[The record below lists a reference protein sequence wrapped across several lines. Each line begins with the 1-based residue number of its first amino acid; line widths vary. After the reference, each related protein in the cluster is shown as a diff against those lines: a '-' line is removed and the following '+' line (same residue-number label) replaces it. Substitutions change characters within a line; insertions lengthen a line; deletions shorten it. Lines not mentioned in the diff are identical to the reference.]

1 MSQPPDLAD
10 LDWVEGEAP
19 PRHGFQG
26 DRGASPR
33 RLAAPRGLSIAVSR
47 ESGAR
52 GGTIARLVGQRLG
65 WQVYDQELLE
75 YLAQDPAARQ
85 SLSADLSPAC
95 ADWVAARLDELE
107 RASRLEDDHTRNL
120 VRLLLELGANGEVV
134 IIGRGASCVLPRQTT
149 LNVRIIAPLPER
161 IAYMG
166 QWMRLSADEAADKV
180 RSRDGRREEFLRTVF
195 GRSPAELHQY
205 DVVLNSSALGEE
217 ACADLIAQ
225 AARARW
231 EHLATELG

>member
-1 MSQPPDLAD
+1 
-10 LDWVEGEAP
+10 
-19 PRHGFQG
+19 
-26 DRGASPR
+26 
-33 RLAAPRGLSIAVSR
+33 VSR
-47 ESGAR
+47 EAGAR

-85 SLSADLSPAC
+85 SLTADLSPAC
-95 ADWVAARLDELE
+95 EAWVASRLAELE
-107 RASRLEDDHTRNL
+107 RASRLDDDHTRNL

-134 IIGRGASCVLPRQTT
+134 IIGRGASCVLPRLTT
-149 LNVRIIAPLPER
+149 LNVRVIAPLPER
-161 IAYMG
+161 VAYMG
-166 QWMRLSADEAADKV
+166 QWMRLSADEAAAKV
-180 RSRDGRREEFLRTVF
+180 RSSDGRREEFLRTVF
-195 GRSPAELHQY
+195 GRSPTELHQY

-231 EHLATELG
+231 EHLAGEMG